1 MPIHVP
7 ILVALLA
14 VAGAATILPA
24 AAQPTAA
31 VAGGVI
37 SSPTNFSGPPQREE
51 TVVVQ
56 SPGLAETAVA
66 SCAGGAAIGYLVVV
80 ATGFGSAIGT
90 PALYCGLSVAASVA
104 STVATWTWRSSTA
117 QLR

>member
-1 MPIHVP
+1 MSIPIPV
-7 ILVALLA
+7 LVALLA
-14 VAGAATILPA
+14 VAGAATIMPA
-24 AAQPTAA
+24 AAQPAAA

-37 SSPTNFSGPPQREE
+37 SSPTNFSGATQRGEP
-51 TVVVQ
+51 VVVQ

-90 PALYCGLSVAASVA
+90 PALYCSLSVAASVA
-104 STVATWTWRSSTA
+104 STVASWTWRSSAA